1 MLMLKNMSRFARK
14 VQDEQIRKI
23 MKDEQ
28 HKKINANAPVKG
40 YGDAKIALTL

>member
-1 MLMLKNMSRFARK
+1 MLKNVSGFARK
-14 VQDEQIRKI
+14 GKDEKIRKI